1 MIAPLGRLLILLSL
15 FLAAAGAV
23 VGFAASRR
31 YSATGWAW
39 TRRLA
44 YAYAAAISLANG
56 LMIYALLAHD
66 FSVGYVAQVGSRAA
80 PTWVTIVS
88 LWSSLDGSLLFWGLV
103 LGAYIA
109 AATYSIRDRHPE
121 YMSQSVAVWLG
132 CAAFFSFLLAGPAQP
147 FQTVASPPLDGPG
160 PNPLLQNHVLMA
172 LHPPFL
178 YGGYVGMTIPFGM
191 AIAALMA
198 GRLGHDF
205 LRPLRTWLLLP
216 WIFQTLAIVLGGW
229 WAYEVLGW
237 GGYWA
242 WDPVENA
249 SLLPWLTATA
259 ALHSAL
265 LSERKGILKGWTVTL
280 VLATFVL
287 TILGTF

>member
-23 VGFAASRR
+23 VGFAVSRR

-66 FSVGYVAQVGSRAA
+66 FSVGYVAQVGSRAT

-103 LGAYIA
+103 LGAYVA

-121 YMSQSVAVWLG
+121 YMPQSVAVWLG
-132 CAAFFSFLLAGPAQP
+132 CATFFSF
-147 FQTVASPPLDGPG
+147 
-160 PNPLLQNHVLMA
+160 
-172 LHPPFL
+172 
-178 YGGYVGMTIPFGM
+178 TIISGIFT
-191 AIAALMA
+191 
-198 GRLGHDF
+198 
-205 LRPLRTWLLLP
+205 LRPAKRSSSVLP
-216 WIFQTLAIVLGGW
+216 
-229 WAYEVLGW
+229 
-237 GGYWA
+237 
-242 WDPVENA
+242 
-249 SLLPWLTATA
+249 S
-259 ALHSAL
+259 
-265 LSERKGILKGWTVTL
+265 
-280 VLATFVL
+280 
-287 TILGTF
+287 